1 VSVHEPVASV
11 SPVSS
16 LRARSGRISPIAWA
30 VIACVGLAF
39 LSVLVLPSTP
49 SYDPWAWIVWGR
61 EIASGAFTFATNG
74 GPSWKPL
81 PVVFT
86 TVFGLFGGLAPK
98 LWLVA
103 ARAGGLLALLGA
115 FRLGSRLTADLG
127 RGLAFAAGGLAAIA
141 LLVSHEAMGSPAI
154 IQDWVHYLF
163 RGASEPMLVAC
174 VLWAIEAH
182 LAGRQR
188 VTFVLGVATS
198 LIRPE
203 AWPFLG
209 AYVLWLWWSGGAGGW
224 ARRRGGF
231 VLVGVGLALIP
242 LLWFGPPW
250 ISTGHP
256 FAASTQAAHYNGHL
270 GNTPFT
276 EVLSRGAHLV
286 MLPVIVFACAAFVLA
301 LRSRDRVTLWLFGG
315 AVAWVALVV
324 AMTVAA
330 YPGLGRFMYP
340 PAGVACVL
348 AGVGVVRLAS
358 LSRRFAWAIVTLCV
372 AVSIPFAVGRVSQ
385 AWKEKGE
392 ADTAV
397 QFTNSLSDAVGVV
410 GGRGRVMPCSTSVA
424 AVNHTMQTALA
435 WMLHVRLA
443 RVKTVLRSPGV
454 DFVGPHVV
462 TIDGAAAPIRIH
474 GGHASRRIG
483 ASGVWRVYRI
493 TSPGASG
500 SAAACVGGA

>member
-1 VSVHEPVASV
+1 MLAC
-11 SPVSS
+11 
-16 LRARSGRISPIAWA
+16 IA
-30 VIACVGLAF
+30 LAF
-39 LSVLVLPSTP
+39 VSVLVLPSTP

-115 FRLGSRLTADLG
+115 FRLAWRIAGDLG
-127 RGLAFAAGGLAAIA
+127 RGLAATAGVIAAFALF
-141 LLVSHEAMGSPAI
+141 LSHESMGSPAI
-154 IQDWVHYLF
+154 IQDWAHYLF

-182 LAGRQR
+182 LSGRQKLA
-188 VTFVLGVATS
+188 FGLAVATS

-209 AYVLWLWWSGGAGGW
+209 LYVLWLWRFGGSGGW
-224 ARRRGGF
+224 ARSRGGLAF
-231 VLVGVGLALIP
+231 VGVGLVLIP
-242 LLWFGPPW
+242 VLWFGPPW

-256 FAASTQAAHYNGHL
+256 FAASTQAADYNGQL
-270 GNTPFT
+270 GRNPLI
-276 EVLSRGAHLV
+276 EVLSRGAHLTI
-286 MLPVIVFACAAFVLA
+286 LPVLVFAAVAIVFAWRA
-301 LRSRDRVTLWLFGG
+301 RDRVTLGLAGG
-315 AVAWVALVV
+315 ALAWVALVA

-340 PAGVACVL
+340 PAAVACVL
-348 AGVGVVRLAS
+348 AGVGVVRLAA
-358 LSRRFAWAIVTLCV
+358 LAASRSASPAASGAPRGGWVGAAVV
-372 AVSIPFAVGRVSQ
+372 AVCLLVSIPFTLGRISH

-397 QFTNSLSDAVGVV
+397 RFTNTLSDAVGAV
-410 GGRGRVMPCSTSVA
+410 GGRTRVMPCSTSVA

-443 RVKTVLRSPGV
+443 RVKTVLRAPGV

-474 GGHASRRIG
+474 GGHVTQRIG
-483 ASGVWRVYRI
+483 AAGVWRVYRI
-493 TSPGASG
+493 TSPGAGG
-500 SAAACVGGA
+500 SSALRRRRLTTPLGRA

>member
-1 VSVHEPVASV
+1 MSVHQPVE
-11 SPVSS
+11 
-16 LRARSGRISPIAWA
+16 RAAPIRLERVSPIAWA
-30 VIACVGLAF
+30 VVACVVLAA

-103 ARAGGLLALLGA
+103 ARSGGLLALLGA
-115 FRLGSRLTADLG
+115 FRLASRLAGGLG
-127 RGLAFAAGGLAAIA
+127 RGLAATAGGIAAFA
-141 LLVSHEAMGSPAI
+141 LLLSHESTGSPAI

-182 LAGRQR
+182 LSGRQR
-188 VTFVLGVATS
+188 LAFALGVATS

-209 AYVLWLWWSGGAGGW
+209 LYVLWLWRSGGSGGW
-224 ARRRGGF
+224 ARSRGGF
-231 VLVGVGLALIP
+231 AFVGVGLLLIP

-256 FAASTQAAHYNGHL
+256 FAASTQAADYNGQL
-270 GNTPFT
+270 GSDPLI
-276 EVLSRGAHLV
+276 EVLSRGAHLTI
-286 MLPVIVFACAAFVLA
+286 LPVLVFAAVAIGLA
-301 LRSRDRVTLWLFGG
+301 WRDHDRVTLWLAGG
-315 AVAWVALVV
+315 ALAWVALVA

-340 PAGVACVL
+340 PAAVACVL
-348 AGVGVVRLAS
+348 AGVGVVRLAA
-358 LSRRFAWAIVTLCV
+358 LSPRAGWAVVALCL
-372 AVSIPFAVGRVSQ
+372 AVSIPFTLGRVSH

-397 QFTNSLSDAVGVV
+397 RFTNTLSDAVGVV
-410 GGRGRVMPCSTSVA
+410 GGRGRVMPCSSSVA

-443 RVKTVLRSPGV
+443 RVKTVLRAPGV

-474 GGHASRRIG
+474 GGHVSQRVG
-483 ASGVWRVYRI
+483 AAGVWRVYRI
-493 TSPGASG
+493 TSPGGGSG
-500 SAAACVGGA
+500 STACVGAT

>member
-1 VSVHEPVASV
+1 V
-11 SPVSS
+11 
-16 LRARSGRISPIAWA
+16 WA

-115 FRLGSRLTADLG
+115 YRLAWRLAGPAALG
-127 RGLAFAAGGLAAIA
+127 RALAATAGVVAAVA
-141 LLVSHEAMGSPAI
+141 LVLSHESMGSPAI

-182 LAGRQR
+182 LSGRQR
-188 VTFVLGVATS
+188 LAFALGVATA

-209 AYVLWLWWSGGAGGW
+209 VYVLWLWRSGGSGGW
-224 ARRRGGF
+224 ARSRSGLA
-231 VLVGVGLALIP
+231 LVGVGLVLIP

-270 GNTPFT
+270 GNTPLA

-286 MLPVIVFACAAFVLA
+286 MLPVLVFALVAVVLA
-301 LRSRDRVTLWLFGG
+301 VRSRDRVTLWLFGG
-315 AVAWVALVV
+315 AAAWVVLVA

-340 PAGVACVL
+340 PAAVACVL
-348 AGVGVVRLAS
+348 AGVGLVRLAALAPS
-358 LSRRFAWAIVTLCV
+358 DSPARWAVVALCL
-372 AVSIPFAVGRVSQ
+372 AVSIPFAVGRVSH
-385 AWKEKGE
+385 AFKEKGE

-397 QFTNSLSDAVGVV
+397 RFTNQLSDAVGVV

-435 WMLHVRLA
+435 WILHVRLA

-462 TIDGAAAPIRIH
+462 TIDGAAAPIRIR
-474 GGHASRRIG
+474 GGHVTRRVG

-493 TSPGASG
+493 TSSGGA
-500 SAAACVGGA
+500 ADTCVGGA

>member
-1 VSVHEPVASV
+1 MSAHEPLALASPLAWAILACVVLAAVSV
-11 SPVSS
+11 
-16 LRARSGRISPIAWA
+16 L
-30 VIACVGLAF
+30 F
-39 LSVLVLPSTP
+39 LPSTP

-115 FRLGSRLTADLG
+115 FRLAQRLADSAG
-127 RGLAFAAGGLAAIA
+127 RALAATAGVLAALA
-141 LLVSHEAMGSPAI
+141 LLLSHESMGSPAI

-182 LAGRQR
+182 LSGRQR
-188 VTFVLGVATS
+188 LAFALGVATS

-203 AWPFLG
+203 AWPFL
-209 AYVLWLWWSGGAGGW
+209 ALYVLWLWRIGGSGGW
-224 ARRRGGF
+224 ARSRGGRVF
-231 VLVGVGLALIP
+231 VGGGLLLIP

-250 ISTGHP
+250 ISTGDP
-256 FAASTQAAHYNGHL
+256 FAGSAQAAHNGQL
-270 GNTPFT
+270 GSDPLI
-276 EVLSRGAHLV
+276 EVLSRGASLTIV
-286 MLPVIVFACAAFVLA
+286 PVLVFAFVSIVLA
-301 LRSRDRVTLWLFGG
+301 WRDRDAVTLWLAGG
-315 AVAWVALVV
+315 AAAWVALVA
-324 AMTVAA
+324 AMAVVA

-340 PAGVACVL
+340 PAAVACVL
-348 AGVGVVRLAS
+348 AGVGVVRLAA
-358 LSRRFAWAIVTLCV
+358 LVPRARWGVVAACL
-372 AVSIPFAVGRVSQ
+372 AVSIPFTVGRVSH

-397 QFTNSLSDAVGVV
+397 RFTNSLSDAVGVV
-410 GGRGRVMPCSTSVA
+410 GGRARVMPCSTSVA

-435 WMLHVRLA
+435 WILHVRLA
-443 RVKTVLRSPGV
+443 RVKTALRSPGI

-462 TIDGAAAPIRIH
+462 TIDGAAAPIRIR
-474 GGHASRRIG
+474 GGYVTRRIG
-483 ASGVWRVYRI
+483 AAGVWRVDRI
-493 TSPGASG
+493 TIPGASA
-500 SAAACVGGA
+500 SCVGG

>member
-1 VSVHEPVASV
+1 M
-11 SPVSS
+11 
-16 LRARSGRISPIAWA
+16 
-30 VIACVGLAF
+30 IACVGLAF

-61 EIASGAFTFATNG
+61 EVASGAFTFATNG

-115 FRLGSRLTADLG
+115 YRLAWRLAGPAALG
-127 RGLAFAAGGLAAIA
+127 RALAAIA
-141 LLVSHEAMGSPAI
+141 GVIAAVALLLSHESMGSPAI
-154 IQDWVHYLF
+154 IQDWAHYLF

-174 VLWAIEAH
+174 VLWAIDAH
-182 LAGRQR
+182 LSGRQR
-188 VTFVLGVATS
+188 RAFALGVATS

-209 AYVLWLWWSGGAGGW
+209 LYVLWLWHVGGW
-224 ARRRGGF
+224 ARSRGGMA
-231 VLVGVGLALIP
+231 LIGVGLALIP

-270 GNTPFT
+270 GNTPLV

-286 MLPVIVFACAAFVLA
+286 MLPVLVFALAAVVLA
-301 LRSRDRVTLWLFGG
+301 VRDRDRVTLWLFGG
-315 AVAWVALVV
+315 AVAWVVLVA

-340 PAGVACVL
+340 PAAAACVL

-358 LSRRFAWAIVTLCV
+358 LAPDGSPLRWAVIGVLV
-372 AVSIPFAVGRVSQ
+372 AVSIPFAVGRMSH

-397 QFTNSLSDAVGVV
+397 RFTNTLSDAVGVV
-410 GGRGRVMPCSTSVA
+410 GGRGRVMPCPTSVA

-435 WMLHVRLA
+435 WMLHVRLS

-474 GGHASRRIG
+474 GGHVTQRVG

-493 TSPGASG
+493 T
-500 SAAACVGGA
+500 AAGGVSDPCVGGA

>member
-1 VSVHEPVASV
+1 MVAHG
-11 SPVSS
+11 PRPTP
-16 LRARSGRISPIAWA
+16 LAGAIA
-30 VIACVGLAF
+30 ACVLLAA
-39 LSVLVLPSTP
+39 LSVLILPSTP

-86 TVFGLFGGLAPK
+86 TVFGLFGGFAPK
-98 LWLVA
+98 LWLLA

-115 FRLGSRLTADLG
+115 FRLAWRLTAALG
-127 RGLAFAAGGLAAIA
+127 RGLAAAAGVLAALA
-141 LLVSHEAMGSPAI
+141 LALSHEAMGSPAI
-154 IQDWVHYLF
+154 IQDWAHYMF

-182 LAGRQR
+182 LSGRR
-188 VTFVLGVATS
+188 RLAFILGVATS

-203 AWPFLG
+203 AWPFL
-209 AYVLWLWWSGGAGGW
+209 AVYVAWLWWARPDGWVRRPSGIVLLGG
-224 ARRRGGF
+224 
-231 VLVGVGLALIP
+231 GLLLIP
-242 LLWFGPPW
+242 VLWFGPPW

-270 GNTPFT
+270 GHTPLF

-286 MLPVIVFACAAFVLA
+286 SLPVLVFACIAAALA
-301 LRSRDRVTLWLFGG
+301 TRPRSRDPVTLWLFGG
-315 AVAWVALVV
+315 AVAWVALVA

-348 AGVGVVRLAS
+348 AGVGVARLAA
-358 LSRRFAWAIVTLCV
+358 LAPRRATWPVVAASV
-372 AVSIPFAVGRVSQ
+372 AVSIPFAVGRVSH
-385 AWKEKGE
+385 AWHEKAE
-392 ADTAV
+392 ADLAV
-397 QFTNSLSDAVGVV
+397 RFTNTLSDAVGAV
-410 GGRGRVMPCSTSVA
+410 GGRGRVMPCASSVA

-454 DFVGPHVV
+454 TFVGPHVV
-462 TIDGAAAPIRIH
+462 TIDGAAAPIRIA
-474 GGHASRRIG
+474 GGYVTRRIG
-483 ASGVWRVYRI
+483 AAGVWRVYRV
-493 TSPGASG
+493 TAPPRT
-500 SAAACVGGA
+500 AAAATTTACVGGN